1 MCLTSASAPENQQ
14 RLRVH
19 VGTTEAFA
27 FSDLAEVI
35 GKHIGE
41 IVNSAVFVFIW
52 GGGGGFVFLWISR
65 RGGWVIACNSITVR
79 FEAAGR

>member
-52 GGGGGFVFLWISR
+52 GGGGGGCFSMGKR
-65 RGGWVIACNSITVR
+65 AGGLGN
-79 FEAAGR
+79 GR